1 MAREAAGDSL
11 TSTGRGEGEA
21 LGCHGN
27 ELMARESWQRGCRG
41 NADSQGE
48 KYISTP
54 SYKNH
59 EHKKDQRKQRLWRK
73 PRRGRRRGRRG
84 ASTNSSR
91 VEHVHT
97 VPCLALG
104 MGKGLSQPRAR
115 LRVPRSGRKKGG
127 EHWSKQSQLS
137 QHVCGRRAQRP
148 WFRLQSCAGRA
159 RVATRHCSQ
168 PRGSGAVPEV
178 CPSQQPSQQHQAEE
192 ETDSG
197 PSQGKYRGPPRFSKA

>member
-1 MAREAAGDSL
+1 
-11 TSTGRGEGEA
+11 
-21 LGCHGN
+21 
-27 ELMARESWQRGCRG
+27 MARESWQRGCRG

-73 PRRGRRRGRRG
+73 PRRGRRRGRQS

-104 MGKGLSQPRAR
+104 IGKGLSQPQAR
-115 LRVPRSGRKKGG
+115 LRVPRSERKKGR
-127 EHWSKQSQLS
+127 EHWS
-137 QHVCGRRAQRP
+137 
-148 WFRLQSCAGRA
+148 
-159 RVATRHCSQ
+159 RVNCPSTSVGAESKGH
-168 PRGSGAVPEV
+168 GSGCSLVPGEHV
-178 CPSQQPSQQHQAEE
+178 LPPGTARSPEAAGLFQRFVPPSSQASSTGQRRRQTQALHRANTGDLHISPKHESEPVVSHPRLLTPSR
-192 ETDSG
+192 
-197 PSQGKYRGPPRFSKA
+197 P